1 MLTILAVHVVIG
13 LLAAALGPRIGARV
27 FWVTLVAPASTLG
40 WVVANR
46 TDVHDGSAVVQHQS
60 WVPELGLDLRFVV
73 DEFALLMLGIV
84 SGVGVLVMAYA
95 ARYFADEDGLG
106 RFAALLTVFAGAMT
120 GLVSA
125 DSLILIF
132 VFWEL
137 TSVTS
142 YGLIGFKDT
151 KSAARSAAQEALII
165 TGAGGLVLLAGLIL
179 LTISTGSSTLSGLA
193 DATIGGALASWAAVL
208 ILVGCFT
215 KSAQI
220 PFHGWLPGAMSAPTP
235 VSAYLHS
242 ATMVKAGVFL
252 IARLSP
258 HLHELAPWRPMT
270 LIVGLATMCW
280 GGYRAL
286 RQTDLKLLLAYGT
299 VSQLGM
305 LVAVFGAG
313 TPKLLFA
320 GTALLAAHAVFK
332 ASLFMVVGIID
343 HSTHTREIR
352 ELSGLRRAMPVVM
365 VTAVVGGASM
375 AGVIGLAGF
384 LAKEAAIVGLLDA
397 DIAGIGVATAV
408 FVGASAL
415 TGAYTLRFLWGAFG
429 DIDGV
434 ETAIR
439 RPGAGLVAPAALLM
453 VPTVVLG
460 LAAGWATDIVR
471 PAAAALDVKAAVYEL
486 ILWPGLKTAFVLSM
500 VAIAGGFVLFAIRRP
515 LEAAQAA
522 VGQRHDASDLFQGGR
537 RGVLRGAAR
546 FVGVIQPGSLPL
558 YLAVILLA
566 VIALPLLTI
575 LGDVRVPADRVFAES
590 PLQVAVVAATM
601 IAAALLA
608 VSARRFAAVLLLGTV
623 GLGSASLFVIQG
635 APDLALTQLLVET
648 ASVAIY
654 VFVLRHLPARFKAP
668 AISGSNVLRA
678 LVAGAVGVTVFL
690 LTLTAIADRE
700 AEPVDAQ
707 LAALSYPEADG
718 ANVVNVTLVDFRG
731 FDTVGEALVLV
742 VAGLGVVSLVRS
754 SGPIRTQLQEGRRRR
769 ITGGS
774 AATPRGRVAPL
785 VLGRPSVVLDT
796 TLNAVFHTI
805 IVFSLYLHFA
815 GHNQPGGGFIA
826 GLVAGVGL
834 LLRVITG
841 REALRSRLAVPS
853 VALLGSG
860 VLLVTG
866 TALTSMILGN
876 AALEHHAW
884 EFDLPVF
891 GGVKA
896 TSALIFDTGIY
907 LVVVGVIATL
917 IEVLV
922 GEPDGEPDADTAGP
936 SGPTRAE
943 VGA

>member
-1 MLTILAVHVVIG
+1 MIAVLLVHVAVG
-13 LLAAALGPRIGARV
+13 VVAAALGPRLRARV
-27 FWVTLVAPASTLG
+27 FWIAALAPATTLA
-40 WVVANR
+40 WVASHAA
-46 TDVHDGSAVVQHQS
+46 DVHDGSPVVQDQP
-60 WVPELGLDLRFVV
+60 WVPGLGLDLRFVV

-95 ARYFADEDGLG
+95 SQYFGDEDGLG
-106 RFAALLTVFAGAMT
+106 RFAALLTIFAGAMT

-151 KSAARSAAQEALII
+151 KSAARSAAQQALII
-165 TGAGGLVLLAGLIL
+165 TGAGGLVLLAGLIM
-179 LTISTGSSTLSGLA
+179 LTISTGSTTLSGLA
-193 DATIGGALASWAAVL
+193 DASIGGSLASWAAAFIL
-208 ILVGCFT
+208 IGCFT
-215 KSAQI
+215 KSAQV

-258 HLHELAPWRPMT
+258 HLYDLPPWRPMT
-270 LIVGLATMCW
+270 LIVGLATMAW

-343 HSTHTREIR
+343 HSTHTREIS
-352 ELSGLRRAMPVVM
+352 ELSGLRRSMPLVAI
-365 VTAVVGGASM
+365 TSVVGGASM
-375 AGVIGLAGF
+375 AGIIGLAGF

-397 DIAGIGVATAV
+397 EIAGVGFATAV

-415 TGAYTLRFLWGAFG
+415 TGAYTLRFLWGAFT
-429 DIDGV
+429 DKRGV
-434 ETAIR
+434 ETSIHT
-439 RPGAGLVAPAALLM
+439 PGAALVAPAALLM
-453 VPTVVLG
+453 IPTIVLG
-460 LAAGWATDIVR
+460 LADGWATRVVR
-471 PAAAALDVKAAVYEL
+471 PAAVALEKKAEVYEL
-486 ILWPGLKTAFVLSM
+486 VLWPGFKTAFVLSI
-500 VAIAGGFVLFAIRRP
+500 VAVVGGAALFAVRRP
-515 LEAAQAA
+515 LEAGQARL
-522 VGQRHDASDLFQGGR
+522 GRNHDAAGIFQGGLR
-537 RGVLRGAAR
+537 KVLAGATR
-546 FVGVIQPGSLPL
+546 FVGVIQPGSLPI

-566 VIALPLLTI
+566 VVTLPLFTV
-575 LGDVRVPADRVFAES
+575 LGDVRLPADRVVAES
-590 PLQVAVVAATM
+590 PLQFAVVAATM
-601 IAAALLA
+601 LAAGLLA
-608 VSARRFAAVLLLGTV
+608 FSERRFAAVLLLGGV

-648 ASVAIY
+648 VSVAIY

-668 AISGSNVLRA
+668 PISGANGLRA
-678 LVAGAVGVTVFL
+678 LVAAAVGVTVFV
-690 LTLTAIADRE
+690 LTITAVADRD

-707 LAALSYPEADG
+707 LTALSYPEADG
-718 ANVVNVTLVDFRG
+718 SNIVNVTLVDFRG

-754 SGPIRTQLQEGRRRR
+754 SGPVVTAVTRGRRRR
-769 ITGGS
+769 DPDAASTGNARS
-774 AATPRGRVAPL
+774 FAPL

-805 IVFSLYLHFA
+805 ILFSVYLHFA

-834 LLRVITG
+834 VLRVITG
-841 REALRSRLAVPS
+841 RELLRSRLSVPS
-853 VALLGSG
+853 GHLLGIG
-860 VLLVTG
+860 VVLVTG
-866 TALTSMILGN
+866 TALASMILGN
-876 AALEHHAW
+876 ALLEHHTW
-884 EFDLPVF
+884 ELDLPVL
-891 GGVKA
+891 GTAKT
-896 TSALIFDTGIY
+896 TSALVFDTGIY
-907 LVVVGVIATL
+907 LVVVGVVATL

-922 GEPDGEPDADTAGP
+922 GEPDAGRDDA
-936 SGPTRAE
+936 RAE

>member
-1 MLTILAVHVVIG
+1 ML
-13 LLAAALGPRIGARV
+13 
-27 FWVTLVAPASTLG
+27 APATTLA
-40 WVVANR
+40 WIALKAS
-46 TDVHDGSAVVQHQS
+46 DVYDGSAVVQDQP
-60 WVPELGLDLRFVV
+60 WVPGLGLDLRFVV

-84 SGVGVLVMAYA
+84 SGIGVLVMAYA
-95 ARYFADEDGLG
+95 SQYFDDEDGLG
-106 RFAALLTVFAGAMT
+106 RFAALLTIFAGAMT

-151 KSAARSAAQEALII
+151 KSAARSAAQQALII
-165 TGAGGLVLLAGLIL
+165 TAAGGLVLLAGLIM

-193 DATIGGALASWAAVL
+193 EATIGGSLASWAAVFIL
-208 ILVGCFT
+208 IGCFT
-215 KSAQI
+215 KSAQV

-252 IARLSP
+252 VARLSP
-258 HLHELAPWRPMT
+258 HLNELAPWKPMT
-270 LIVGLATMCW
+270 LIVGLATMVW

-305 LVAVFGAG
+305 LIAVFGAG

-332 ASLFMVVGIID
+332 ASLFMVVGIVD
-343 HSTHTREIR
+343 HSTHTREIS
-352 ELSGLRRAMPVVM
+352 ELSGLRRAMPLVV
-365 VTAVVGGASM
+365 VTSVIGGASM
-375 AGVIGLAGF
+375 AGVTGLAGF

-397 DIAGIGVATAV
+397 EIAGIGLATAV
-408 FVGASAL
+408 FVGASAI
-415 TGAYTLRFLWGAFG
+415 TGAYTLRFLWGAFA
-429 DIDGV
+429 DIEGV
-434 ETAIR
+434 ETPIHKPSA
-439 RPGAGLVAPAALLM
+439 ALVAPAALLM
-453 VPTVVLG
+453 IPTVIFG
-460 LAAGWATDIVR
+460 IADGWATRIVR
-471 PAAAALDVKAAVYEL
+471 PAAAALDEKAEVYEL
-486 ILWPGLKTAFVLSM
+486 ILWPGFKTAFILSI
-500 VAIAGGFVLFAIRRP
+500 VALAGGAALFVIRRP
-515 LEAAQAA
+515 IEAVQTKLGRRSDAA
-522 VGQRHDASDLFQGGR
+522 DIFQGGLR
-537 RGVLRGAAR
+537 KVLSGAGR
-546 FVGVIQPGSLPL
+546 FVAVIQPGSLPI

-566 VIALPLLTI
+566 VITLPLLTI
-575 LGDVRVPADRVFAES
+575 LGDVRLPADRVLADS
-590 PLQVAVVAATM
+590 ALQFAVVAATM
-601 IAAALLA
+601 VAAGLLA
-608 VSARRFAAVLLLGTV
+608 FSERRFAAVLLLGSV

-648 ASVAIY
+648 VSLAIY

-668 AISGSNVLRA
+668 QISGANGLRA

-690 LTLTAIADRE
+690 LMITAVADRE
-700 AEPVDAQ
+700 AEPVDTQ
-707 LAALSYPEADG
+707 LTALSYPEADG
-718 ANVVNVTLVDFRG
+718 ANIVNVTLVDFRG

-742 VAGLGVVSLVRS
+742 VASLGVVSLVRS
-754 SGPIRTQLQEGRRRR
+754 SGPVATEVTNGRRRR
-769 ITGGS
+769 GPGARSTGRRGS
-774 AATPRGRVAPL
+774 FAPL

-805 IVFSLYLHFA
+805 ILFSVYLHFA

-834 LLRVITG
+834 VLRVITG
-841 REALRSRLAVPS
+841 REALRSRVAVS
-853 VALLGSG
+853 STYLLGIG

-876 AALEHHAW
+876 ALLEHHTW
-884 EFDLPVF
+884 EFDLPIL
-891 GGVKA
+891 GTVKT
-896 TSALIFDTGIY
+896 TSALVFDTGIY
-907 LVVVGVIATL
+907 LIVVGVIGTL

-922 GEPDGEPDADTAGP
+922 GEQDEE
-936 SGPTRAE
+936 RVE
-943 VGA
+943 VNA

>member
-1 MLTILAVHVVIG
+1 MITILIVHVAVG
-13 LLAAALGPRIGARV
+13 AFAAALGSRLRARV
-27 FWVTLVAPASTLG
+27 FWITMLAPAATLA
-40 WVVANR
+40 WVAAKAS
-46 TDVHDGSAVVQHQS
+46 DVHDGSPIVQDQT
-60 WVPELGLDLRFVV
+60 WVPGLGLDLRFVV

-95 ARYFADEDGLG
+95 SQYFDDEDGLG
-106 RFAALLTVFAGAMT
+106 GFAALLTIFAGAMT
-120 GLVSA
+120 GLVTA

-151 KSAARSAAQEALII
+151 KSAARSAAQQALII
-165 TGAGGLVLLAGLIL
+165 TGAGGLVLLAGLIM
-179 LTISTGSSTLSGLA
+179 LTVSTGSSTLSGLA
-193 DATIGGALASWAAVL
+193 DATIDGSLASWAAVFIL
-208 ILVGCFT
+208 IGCFT
-215 KSAQI
+215 KSAQV

-252 IARLSP
+252 VARLSP
-258 HLHELAPWRPMT
+258 YLNDLPPWKPMT
-270 LIVGLATMCW
+270 LIVGLATMSW

-286 RQTDLKLLLAYGT
+286 RQTDLKLMLAYGT

-305 LVAVFGAG
+305 LIAVFGAG

-332 ASLFMVVGIID
+332 ASLFMVVGIVD
-343 HSTHTREIR
+343 HSTHTREIS
-352 ELSGLRRAMPVVM
+352 ELSGLRKAMPLVV
-365 VTAVVGGASM
+365 VTSVVGGASM
-375 AGVIGLAGF
+375 AGIIGLAGF

-397 DIAGIGVATAV
+397 DIAGVGLATAA

-415 TGAYTLRFLWGAFG
+415 TGAYTLRFLWGAFA
-429 DIDGV
+429 DVEGV
-434 ETAIR
+434 ETQVHKPSVA
-439 RPGAGLVAPAALLM
+439 LVAPAALLM
-453 VPTVVLG
+453 IPTLVFG
-460 LAAGWATDIVR
+460 IADGWATRIVS
-471 PAAAALDVKAAVYEL
+471 PAATALDKKAEVYDL
-486 ILWPGLKTAFVLSM
+486 VLWPGFKTAFILSI
-500 VAIAGGFVLFAIRRP
+500 VAVAGGAVLFAIRRP
-515 LEAAQAA
+515 LEATQAKL
-522 VGQRHDASDLFQGGR
+522 GRSYDAADIFQGGLR
-537 RGVLRGAAR
+537 KVLSGATR
-546 FVGVIQPGSLPL
+546 FVGFIQPGSLPI

-566 VIALPLLTI
+566 VIALPLFTI
-575 LGDVRVPADRVFAES
+575 LGDVRFPADRALAES
-590 PLQVAVVAATM
+590 PLQFVVVAATM
-601 IAAALLA
+601 VAAGLLA
-608 VSARRFAAVLLLGTV
+608 LSERRFAAVLLLGGV

-648 ASVAIY
+648 VSVAIY

-668 AISGSNVLRA
+668 PISGANGLRV

-690 LTLTAIADRE
+690 LTITAVADRD

-707 LAALSYPEADG
+707 LVALSYPEADG

-754 SGPIRTQLQEGRRRR
+754 SGPVSTEVTQGSRRRR
-769 ITGGS
+769 
-774 AATPRGRVAPL
+774 RGPTTREPSGRFAPL

-805 IVFSLYLHFA
+805 ILFSVYLHFA

-841 REALRSRLAVPS
+841 REALRGRLAVTS
-853 VALLGSG
+853 NQLLGVG

-866 TALTSMILGN
+866 TALTSMVLGN
-876 AALEHHAW
+876 ALLEHHTW
-884 EFDLPVF
+884 EFDLPAL
-891 GGVKA
+891 GAVKT
-896 TSALIFDTGIY
+896 TSALVFDTGIY

-922 GEPDGEPDADTAGP
+922 GEPDEE
-936 SGPTRAE
+936 RAE
-943 VGA
+943 VSA